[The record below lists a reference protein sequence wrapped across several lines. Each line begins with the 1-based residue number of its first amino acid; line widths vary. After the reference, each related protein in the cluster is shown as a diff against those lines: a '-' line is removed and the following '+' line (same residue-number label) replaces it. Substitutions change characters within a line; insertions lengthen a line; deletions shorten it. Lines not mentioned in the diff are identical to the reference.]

1 MLFRKPRGSFPE
13 FVGGD
18 DGRAPRMKRRRS
30 GDSSAKSGLPKGF
43 ADGWDGKEGTV
54 CRGGSDRG
62 GRPFNRPPGKDLH
75 REIPESF
82 SFFPLELSGR
92 YDQIFTMD
100 PMAANA
106 PSGSGSHPSGK
117 VFPVTRWSLI
127 LGLQASSPEERQK
140 ALDTL
145 CKKYWKPILYYLRQR
160 WSRLDREGQD
170 LTQAFFAWILENPR
184 LLERYNPERAGFR
197 AYLKVILE
205 GFAKNENDAR
215 HALKRGGASKI
226 LSMDQGVEPL
236 ESFIADPH
244 TMSPEQ
250 IFDLALKKEMWEQ
263 AVEIVKRWYISAK
276 QELRF
281 QVFEADFKSPGK
293 SPSDAE
299 LARRFGISE
308 SMVGNYKFDVRE
320 RIYATAR
327 EELRMTVADPER
339 FEEEWNDFLGK

>member
-1 MLFRKPRGSFPE
+1 
-13 FVGGD
+13 
-18 DGRAPRMKRRRS
+18 MKRRAAGVPRVKAGPPTALAGGGAERGGMACRGWIDCGVRPS
-30 GDSSAKSGLPKGF
+30 GRPA
-43 ADGWDGKEGTV
+43 GKEV
-54 CRGGSDRG
+54 
-62 GRPFNRPPGKDLH
+62 PGEI
-75 REIPESF
+75 REIVGLL
-82 SFFPLELSGR
+82 PLELSSQ
-92 YDQIFTMD
+92 YDQIFTMN
-100 PMAANA
+100 PIAANA
-106 PSGSGSHPSGK
+106 PSGSGNQPSGK
-117 VFPVTRWSLI
+117 AFPVTRWSLI

-145 CKKYWKPILYYLRQR
+145 CRKYWKPILYYLRQR

-205 GFAKNENDAR
+205 GFARNENDAR

-250 IFDLALKKEMWEQ
+250 IFDLTLKKEMWEQ
-263 AVEIVKRWYISAK
+263 AIEIVKRWYLSAR

-281 QVFEADFKSPGK
+281 QVFEADFRSPGK

-339 FEEEWNDFLGK
+339 FEEEWNEFLGK